1 MSNKI
6 SLYEVS
12 KLFNTPQGRKLYEDI
27 ISNNLPKVLE
37 RQEKGGF
44 YATEDTAEIEEYI
57 LDKYTNRLG

>member
-6 SLYEVS
+6 SLYEAS

-37 RQEKGGF
+37 RQEKDGF
-44 YATEDTAEIEEYI
+44 YATEDTTEIEEYI
-57 LDKYTNRLG
+57 LDKYTNRLD